1 VSRLKRVLI
10 FILPWAKEYQRFAKS
25 KQGDHRNYFEFV
37 RFKLGF
43 YDLYWPRNNTC
54 YLANQKNIYVGIN
67 ALIGNS
73 GNYIQ
78 GKAEV
83 HFGNYVRLAPNVG
96 VLSSNHDLYDHR
108 KSIDKKVVIGDYS
121 WVGMNSVIL
130 PGVKLRTRTIVAAG
144 SVVTKSFPEGYCV
157 IAGSPAKII
166 RHLDKE
172 KFVPYHDEEE
182 FYGFIPKDV
191 FEKKYPAFVKKL
203 GDEIDILITA
213 NAESHK

>member
-1 VSRLKRVLI
+1 MSRLKCVLI
-10 FILPWAKEYQRFAKS
+10 FILPWVKEYQRFAKT
-25 KQGDHRNYFEFV
+25 KQKANYFEFV

-43 YDLYWPRNNTC
+43 YDLYWPRKNTC
-54 YLANQKNIYVGIN
+54 FLANKKNIYVGIN
-67 ALIGNS
+67 AVIGRP
-73 GNYIQ
+73 GTYIQ

-83 HFGNYVRLAPNVG
+83 YFGNYVQLAHNVG
-96 VLSSNHDLYDHR
+96 VLSSNHDLYDQR
-108 KSIDKKVVIGDYS
+108 KSFDKKVVIGDYS

-130 PGVKLRTRTIVAAG
+130 PGVKLGTRTIVAAC

-172 KFVPYHDEEE
+172 KFVPWHDEEE

-191 FEKKYPAFVKKL
+191 FEKKHSAFVKKL
-203 GDEIDILITA
+203 RDELDTLITA
-213 NAESHK
+213 NTESHE